1 MAYEDAP
8 ILITGG
14 SGFIGQQ
21 LITSLLAE
29 RDANLYAI
37 CRDEDVKDA
46 RVMRGDLRNYDDVQ
60 RAFYESDP
68 ALVIHLA
75 AVAPVSWSYRAPRQA
90 ITSNVLGATNVLDAC
105 REFDNVPCILIS
117 SDKSYGKS
125 MVASITEEAELN
137 PRHPYDA
144 SKAAADMISI
154 SYACTYGVPVQIL
167 RPCNVYGPGDF
178 HWSRLIPA
186 AIKAAL
192 LKKALILR
200 SDGSPIRDYIY
211 IDDLVDAII
220 RLIDTIFYGDAL
232 KNKYDIWNIAA
243 WQTYSVLEVLAH
255 IDSVL
260 GTKIKPELG
269 SMAMIESETD
279 ILHIDGSAFMEEF
292 EWAAKTPF
300 DFGLEL
306 TANWIQ
312 SLL

>member
-1 MAYEDAP
+1 MAYENAP

-14 SGFIGQQ
+14 SGFIGKR
-21 LITSLLAE
+21 LIEMLKLERTTS
-29 RDANLYAI
+29 LYAI
-37 CRDEDVKDA
+37 CRDEDIEGVKS
-46 RVMRGDLRNYDDVQ
+46 MRGDLRKYDDVQ

-68 ALVIHLA
+68 ALVIHLG
-75 AVAPVSWSYRAPRQA
+75 AVAPIGWGYRAPRQVV
-90 ITSNVLGATNVLDAC
+90 TSNVNSAINVLDAC
-105 REFDNVPCILIS
+105 REFGNIPCVLMS
-117 SDKSYGKS
+117 SDKAYGKPLDS
-125 MVASITEEAELN
+125 LVAEETELD

-144 SKAAADMISI
+144 GKAAADMIGI

-167 RPCNVYGPGDF
+167 RPCNVYGPGDL
-178 HWSRLIPA
+178 HWNRLIPA

-192 LKKALILR
+192 LKEALILR

-211 IDDLVDAII
+211 IDDLIDAII
-220 RLIDTIFYGDAL
+220 RLVDTIFYGDAL

-279 ILHIDGSAFMEEF
+279 ILHIDGSAFMKEF
-292 EWAAKTPF
+292 EWVAKTSF

-312 SLL
+312 SQL

>member
-1 MAYEDAP
+1 MAYESAP

-14 SGFIGQQ
+14 SGFIGKR
-21 LITSLLAE
+21 LVDMLKLE
-29 RDANLYAI
+29 RAANIYAI
-37 CRDEDVKDA
+37 CRDEDIEGVKS
-46 RVMRGDLRNYDDVQ
+46 MRGDLRDYDDVQ

-68 ALVIHLA
+68 ALVIHLG
-75 AVAPVSWSYRAPRQA
+75 AVAPIGWGYRAPRQVL
-90 ITSNVLGATNVLDAC
+90 TSNINGATNVLDAC
-105 REFDNVPCILIS
+105 REFGNVPCVLMS
-117 SDKSYGKS
+117 SDKSYGKPL
-125 MVASITEEAELN
+125 ASPVTEETELN

-144 SKAAADMISI
+144 GKAAADMIGI

-167 RPCNVYGPGDF
+167 RPANVYGPGDL
-178 HWSRLIPA
+178 HWNRLIPA

-192 LKKALILR
+192 LKEALILR

-211 IDDLVDAII
+211 IDDLIDAII
-220 RLIDTIFYGDAL
+220 RLVDTIFYGDVL
-232 KNKYDIWNIAA
+232 KTKYDIWNIAA

-279 ILHIDGSAFMEEF
+279 ILHIDGSAFMKEF
-292 EWAAKTPF
+292 EWAAKTSF

-312 SLL
+312 SQL